1 MTPSTTLS
9 LLSKRMTAC
18 VLAASLVTVG
28 SVQSAQAAVIGT
40 DAVVAAQKMPPG
52 ALQAQLHALL
62 DRNEAVEA
70 LHARGVDVQAAQARI
85 ASLSDA
91 EARELMAQMDTAP
104 AGGVN
109 ALVVVASVVVILM
122 ITDLLGFTRIFP
134 FIKPIR

>member
-1 MTPSTTLS
+1 MTRTSTFS
-9 LLSKRMTAC
+9 FVGKRLTAC
-18 VLAASLVTVG
+18 VLAASLMTVG
-28 SVQSAQAAVIGT
+28 TVQSAQAAVIGT
-40 DAVVAAQKMPPG
+40 DAVVAAQKAPAG
-52 ALQAQLHALL
+52 AVQAQLHAVL
-62 DRNEAVEA
+62 DRHEAIEA
-70 LHARGVDVQAAQARI
+70 LQARGVDVQAAQARI

-91 EARELMAQMDTAP
+91 EARELMAQIDTAP